1 MKNTLYL
8 MLVVTL
14 IIGVVGVVRIS
25 SLFRKN
31 LLELEGNNG
40 YISTAI
46 IKESIADP
54 KDRIKRIIRPKGGNG
69 DILTNLPCFQCHKIQ
84 SWVGV
89 DGPASFPHTFH
100 IAMELHCLD
109 CHTFVAHGDGMSVDY
124 NSCTWCHE

>member
-8 MLVVTL
+8 MLVATL

-31 LLELEGNNG
+31 LLDLEVKNG
-40 YISTAI
+40 YVSTAI
-46 IKESIADP
+46 IEESIADP
-54 KDRIKRIIRPKGGNG
+54 EDRIKRIIRPKESNG
-69 DILTNLPCFQCHKIQ
+69 DILTNLPCFQCHQMQ
-84 SWVGV
+84 SWTGV

-109 CHTFVAHGDGMSVDY
+109 CHTFVAHGDGMRVDY
-124 NSCTWCHE
+124 TSCNWCHE